1 MENQISLR
9 LLCAW
14 HNVRLVLAVVELCC
28 STQFLILLA
37 LGELLQLLQV
47 AWKLVAIQGASDLK
61 TASQV
66 VMCASLGACSDKSG
80 NH

>member
-1 MENQISLR
+1 MEKQISLR

-14 HNVRLVLAVVELCC
+14 HNVRLILAVVELCR

-61 TASQV
+61 KGITGGHVRFIERAQR
-66 VMCASLGACSDKSG
+66 
-80 NH
+80 